1 MSFQTSVNVQPA
13 SAVAGDFAD
22 TNPRVT
28 VNAGQGGLVS
38 GSAGLY
44 VGRFAWI
51 TTPYDNNSAPTI
63 ANNRGFGAPTG
74 FVART
79 QQAHI
84 TTYLA
89 DSSMLI
95 APGFPV
101 TLFSSGSFW
110 AVNSGSGIVKFGD
123 PVYVNYADGL
133 ISNAASSG
141 SVTGSIAAAATT
153 SVTGSIADGILTVT
167 AVSSGTLV
175 TGATLSGTNV
185 ATGTTIINQL
195 SGTAGGVGTYTVS
208 PAEQTVAST
217 TITAAYGVLTVTAVS
232 SGTLGVGQVL
242 SGSGI
247 TTGTYITQLGTGT
260 GGTGTYYVSVSQ
272 TASSTT
278 VTAAANYLSKYTF
291 RSGALSGEIAKIS
304 SHSLG

>member
-13 SAVAGDFAD
+13 SAVVGDFAS
-22 TNPRVT
+22 TNPRST
-28 VNAGQGGLVS
+28 VQAGQGGIVA

-44 VGRFAWI
+44 VGRFAWL
-51 TTPYDNNSAPTI
+51 TTPYDNNSAPSI
-63 ANNRGFGAPTG
+63 ANNTGFGAPAG
-74 FVART
+74 FLART

-89 DSSMLI
+89 DSSLLV

-101 TLFSSGSFW
+101 TLFSSGDFW
-110 AVNSGSGIVKFGD
+110 ALNAGSTSIKFGD
-123 PVYVNYADGL
+123 PIYANYADGKVT
-133 ISNAASSG
+133 NAASTG

-153 SVTGSIADGILTVT
+153 SVTGSITDGILTVT
-167 AVSSGTLV
+167 AVGSGTLV

-185 ATGTTIINQL
+185 VTGTTIINQL
-195 SGTAGGVGTYTVS
+195 TGTAGGVGTYTVS

-242 SGSGI
+242 SGSGV

-260 GGTGTYYVSVSQ
+260 GGTGTYYVQTSQ

-278 VTAAANYLSKYTF
+278 ITAAANYLTKFTA
-291 RSGALSGEIAKIS
+291 RSGALAGEIFKLS
-304 SHSLG
+304 SHALG